1 MCSGAKQKT
10 KQTSTYTPTA
20 EASGLYSNVI
30 DQATAAAGTPYNPAT
45 QQQVAGLTPDQLAA
59 FQAVTGQAGAWTPY
73 TDKAFEATSQAAG
86 PISAEAIKGYM
97 DPYMSMVISAAL
109 DQSNRQ
115 NAVQQAQLKGNSVAS
130 GALGGNAPGVAAAQ
144 LAGEQ
149 GRNTNSLLSSLLSGG
164 YSQALNAAQSD
175 AARRL
180 AAGAQFGQLG
190 QTVQG
195 LGLTDIMAQLQAGN
209 QQQAQTQSE
218 LDAATANAQAE
229 TMWPYQNAQW
239 LASIAGGV
247 GPLTGGTTTGSA
259 TTQQGKGIGQVI
271 GGGLAAFGALS
282 DRRAKKNVREV
293 GRTHDG
299 QPLYSF
305 EYLGSDE
312 PRIGLMADQVE
323 KSHPEA
329 VGRGPWGLKTVDYDA
344 ALADSS
350 SFASGGA
357 AWGSSGSGSYFPWAE
372 LRPTQAQMPQL
383 APASWG
389 GQQQDPLSNP
399 EEAVKLG
406 KSARAGISNVLRQL
420 DPAKGWGASVEPL
433 SGSGGGGLLSG
444 LGSLFGFADGGGVDM
459 AFLSP
464 DVMAPYGIRPRAR
477 YRDSYAGEV
486 GPALRDE
493 SVGEVGNPPQATPW
507 YQRSLTDLLGITSG
521 RTDPSA
527 SLSFPRLED
536 EELQRWTEN
545 HAPLQDEPPSPWSL
559 DGGTIR
565 YNGRS
570 LADVIAGRSPGEAA
584 PAPGSGEMRGAPAP
598 FDTNLEDVNAPAVP
612 GITVAGGDEAV
623 PMELGADVLAPQA
636 PPAQAPEPE
645 GGPFDPLDFIRQEEG
660 YREQAYPDR
669 GQYSV
674 GYGSRGR
681 KGERITRAEAE
692 RRLWSETREVD
703 DWITRNVKVPLT
715 DRQRAG
721 LLSFGY
727 NLGTDDLDKLK
738 GDINAGD
745 WGRVGGRMLTFNKA
759 RNDAGA
765 LEEVGGLT
773 SRRTR
778 EAALVS
784 GGSSLPASPG
794 LREKPGVPAFDAQTE
809 QLVAAGKDPQA
820 PARSSYSGAQD
831 RQAGGILQ
839 SLFGVDFNPL
849 KLSEDERMALVV
861 AGLSMMSTGNVGAGG
876 LAGVKYLT
884 DVSERQRKASAEAA
898 KLGLELYKTR
908 SQEARDL
915 YKIEAE
921 AMKPTDA
928 QRDYRIAKQ
937 EGFEGTL
944 MDFLRE
950 KTMLTKAGNTPAEV
964 AARVGLAD
972 AFQADLPAI
981 RKGVQELTTA
991 DRVDIP
997 LRRGR
1002 AGDLWRRIES
1012 GTEAMKRMMTGA
1024 GMSMTEA
1031 QNYVDRYQISATDR
1045 VDTMLRKLDL
1055 LSRDL
1060 EATKQ
1065 GIIAGRPGAFGG
1077 APAATAAPSTRRYRA
1092 TNGRDTVEWNGR
1104 AWVPAGA
1111 SP

>member
-1 MCSGAKQKT
+1 MCPGSKT
-10 KQTSTYTPTA
+10 KSSQTSTYTPT
-20 EASGLYSNVI
+20 EQASGLYSNVI

-59 FQAVTGQAGAWTPY
+59 FQAITGQAGSWTPY
-73 TDKAFEATSQAAG
+73 TDQAFQATSDAAG

-97 DPYMSMVISAAL
+97 DPYMSMVVNAAL

-115 NAVQQAQLKGNSVAS
+115 SSIQQAQLKGNSVAS

-175 AARRL
+175 AARKL

-195 LGLTDIMAQLQAGN
+195 LGLTDIMARLQAGN

-218 LDAATANAQAE
+218 LDANTANAQAE

-239 LASIAGGV
+239 LASIASGV
-247 GPLTGGTTTGSA
+247 GPLTGGTTTGSG
-259 TTQQGKGIGQVI
+259 TTQQGKGIGQTI
-271 GGGLAAFGALS
+271 GSGLAAFGALS
-282 DRRAKKNVREV
+282 DRRAKKNVREI
-293 GRTHDG
+293 GTTHDG
-299 QPLYSF
+299 QPLFSF

-312 PRIGLMADQVE
+312 PRIGLMADEVE

-329 VGRGPWGLKTVDYDA
+329 VGRGPWGLKTVDYDT

-350 SFASGGA
+350 FADGGGV
-357 AWGSSGSGSYFPWAE
+357 WGSSGSGGYFPWAE
-372 LRPTQAQMPQL
+372 VRPAQVQPPQL
-383 APASWG
+383 AQSGAWG
-389 GQQQDPLSNP
+389 SQQPDPLADP
-399 EEAVKLG
+399 VQAVKLG
-406 KSARAGISNVLRQL
+406 RSARTGIDNILRKL
-420 DPAKGWGASVEPL
+420 DPAQGWGATVEPL
-433 SGSGGGGLLSG
+433 NGASSNGGLLSG
-444 LGSLFGFADGGGVDM
+444 LKGLFGFADGGGVDL

-464 DVMAPYGIRPRAR
+464 DVMTPYDIRPRQR
-477 YRDSYAGEV
+477 LRDDYV
-486 GPALRDE
+486 GRIDPPALRDE
-493 SVGEVGNPPQATPW
+493 HIGEVGDPPATVPW
-507 YQRSLTDLLGITSG
+507 YRQSLTDLLGITEG
-521 RTDPSA
+521 RSDPSA
-527 SLSFPRLED
+527 SLSFPRLD
-536 EELQRWTEN
+536 EKRMQQWTEN
-545 HAPLQDEPPSPWSL
+545 HMPLQDEGPSPWSF

-565 YNGRS
+565 YRGQS
-570 LADVIAGRSPGEAA
+570 LADMIAGRSPDDAA
-584 PAPGSGEMRGAPAP
+584 PASGSGEIRGAPAP
-598 FDTNLEDVNAPAVP
+598 FDTSYEPTGLSAPA
-612 GITVAGGDEAV
+612 GISVAEGESAI
-623 PMELGADVLAPQA
+623 PMELGPDAFAPSA
-636 PPAQAPEPE
+636 PVAPAEPG

-660 YREQAYPDR
+660 YRENAYPDR

-674 GYGSRGR
+674 GYGSRGQ
-681 KGERITRAEAE
+681 KGEKITRAEAE

-703 DWITRNVKVPLT
+703 DWINQNVTVPLS

-738 GDINAGD
+738 GDINVGD
-745 WGRVGGRMLTFNKA
+745 WGRVGSRMLTFNKA
-759 RNDAGA
+759 RDKNGK
-765 LEEVGGLT
+765 LEVLSGLT
-773 SRRTR
+773 DRRTR

-784 GGSSLPASPG
+784 GGASLPEQTSA
-794 LREKPGVPAFDAQTE
+794 PAETE
-809 QLVAAGKDPQA
+809 RLVAAGKDPET
-820 PARSSYSGAQD
+820 PASNSYNGTQD
-831 RQAGGILQ
+831 KQAGGFLK

-849 KLSEDERMALVV
+849 RLSEDERMALLV
-861 AGLSMMSTGNVGAGG
+861 AGLSMMSSGNVGAGG
-876 LAGVKYLT
+876 LAGVKYLQ
-884 DVSERQRKASAEAA
+884 DISERQRKASTDAA

-915 YKIEAE
+915 YKIEAD

-928 QRDYRIAKQ
+928 QRDYRAAKA
-937 EGFEGTL
+937 EGFPGTL
-944 MDFLRE
+944 MDFLQERAR
-950 KTMLTKAGNTPAEV
+950 LTKSTTTPAEV
-964 AARVGLAD
+964 AARIGLAD
-972 AFQADLPAI
+972 AFQADLPEI
-981 RKGVQELTTA
+981 RKGIQQLTTA

-1024 GMSMTEA
+1024 GMSATEA
-1031 QNYVDRYQISATDR
+1031 QNYIDRYQISATDR
-1045 VDTMLRKLDL
+1045 IETMLHKLDL

-1065 GIIAGRPGAFGG
+1065 GVAAGRPGTFTQGSAPSMPR
-1077 APAATAAPSTRRYRA
+1077 APAAAPYRA
-1092 TNGRDTVEWNGR
+1092 TNGRDVIEWNGSK
-1104 AWVPAGA
+1104 WVPAEM